1 MNDDSIEAPK
11 VVKPKKSYRTLVLF
25 LLTVVYGFN
34 FIDRQIVGILAPFIQ
49 ADLDLTNTQLGL
61 LIGLAFAAFYT
72 IMGIPLA
79 FLADKMNRVT
89 LLSIAL
95 ATWSGFTAL
104 TGFAQNF
111 LHIALARIGVGVG
124 EAGGSP
130 PSHSMISDFY
140 DKNERAGALGVYSLG
155 IPFGIMAAYF
165 LTASLLGAD
174 PNTVN
179 WRRIFIILGLT
190 GIALALVVKLVIR
203 EPRRGAM
210 ESATKVPSG
219 YISIPDAIAQADLVP
234 RYLIFGGLALIVLA
248 VWQTGSQNFL
258 RLPLALPFLI
268 SFPFVIRRLDMWTKV
283 FVAIG
288 YGVVLSLT
296 WYAGNMN
303 VLGVVILL
311 PLLLTMFLLSIQP
324 GVLTIL
330 SIKSWWW
337 MALGIAFASFAS
349 YAVSGFQTKFLR
361 LLDPEFNFR
370 TIIIWIGIINGT
382 FYVAG
387 TYFGAKLVDWR
398 SKTDIRAYGT
408 IPAISILLAFPLA
421 IAAFWAPTVVLHLV
435 IGAALQ
441 LCLGVYLGP
450 SFAIAQTL
458 APISLRAMSTA
469 LFFFVLNMIALGG
482 GPTFAGFMIDVFLKE
497 GGGELNATRMAMYVT
512 FGAYVIAFFFYM
524 MVRVTLPKDWAA
536 AEARNEVKTKT

>member
-1 MNDDSIEAPK
+1 MSET
-11 VVKPKKSYRTLVLF
+11 PKKGYRTIVLL
-25 LLTVVYGFN
+25 LLTLVYGFN

-49 ADLDLTNTQLGL
+49 ADLGLTNTQLGL

-72 IMGIPLA
+72 ILGIPLA
-79 FLADKMNRVT
+79 FLADRMNRVT
-89 LLSIAL
+89 LLSLAL

-111 LHIALARIGVGVG
+111 MHIALARVGVGIG

-140 DKNERAGALGVYSLG
+140 GKTERAGALGVYSLG
-155 IPFGIMAAYF
+155 IPLGIMSAYF

-179 WRRIFIILGLT
+179 WRRIFIILGIT
-190 GIALALVVKLVIR
+190 GVLLSIIVKIVIR
-203 EPRRGAM
+203 EPERGAM
-210 ESATKVPSG
+210 ETGVKAPTG
-219 YISIPDAIAQADLVP
+219 YISLKASWQQASLLP
-234 RYLIFGGLALIVLA
+234 RFIVFGTLLALLALGYFSGKMPLIFVPLSGLFIVMM
-248 VWQTGSQNFL
+248 F
-258 RLPLALPFLI
+258 F
-268 SFPFVIRRLDMWTKV
+268 
-283 FVAIG
+283 
-288 YGVVLSLT
+288 LSL
-296 WYAGNMN
+296 
-303 VLGVVILL
+303 
-311 PLLLTMFLLSIQP
+311 QP
-324 GVLTIL
+324 GVMTIL
-330 SIKSWWW
+330 KIKSWWW

-349 YAVSGFQTKFLR
+349 YAISGFQTKFLR

-382 FYVAG
+382 FYVTG

-421 IAAFWAPTVVLHLV
+421 IAAFWAPSVVLHLA

-482 GPTFAGFMIDVFLKE
+482 GPTFAGAMIDVFLNS
-497 GGGELNATRMAMYVT
+497 GINELEATRQAMYVT
-512 FGAYVIAFFFYM
+512 FGAYILAFVFYM
-524 MVRVTLPKDWAA
+524 LVRKTLPKDWAE
-536 AEARNEVKTKT
+536 AEARNEAASTS